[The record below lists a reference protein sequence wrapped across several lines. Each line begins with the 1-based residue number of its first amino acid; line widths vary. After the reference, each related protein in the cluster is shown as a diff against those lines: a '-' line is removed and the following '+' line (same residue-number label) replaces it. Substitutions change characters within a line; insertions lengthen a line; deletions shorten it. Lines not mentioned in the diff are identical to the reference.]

1 MEAILVST
9 DQELVVALQRGESN
23 AFEEIYKR
31 YWSRLYPVVL
41 QRLAD
46 REQTEDVLQEI
57 FAYLWVKRE
66 TLAIQNLKFY
76 LFAAARYQAIQHL
89 TRNRKP
95 LTFFEPFESLLTEA
109 ETPDQKII
117 AKQLYEWIYRYA
129 DTLPAKKREIFL
141 LHIRDK
147 FTTKEIAGK
156 LGISQKTVQ
165 NQLGSALHDLR
176 THITP
181 VILALLCSRL

>member
-76 LFAAARYQAIQHL
+76 QYLVLYFYQLLLFYQLFI
-89 TRNRKP
+89 
-95 LTFFEPFESLLTEA
+95 
-109 ETPDQKII
+109 
-117 AKQLYEWIYRYA
+117 
-129 DTLPAKKREIFL
+129 
-141 LHIRDK
+141 
-147 FTTKEIAGK
+147 
-156 LGISQKTVQ
+156 
-165 NQLGSALHDLR
+165 
-176 THITP
+176 
-181 VILALLCSRL
+181 